1 MKKIS
6 ANMLKVLNDI
16 RRGINPYFDCHGRS
30 QHSSRARTL
39 MALFRRGFLSDRY
52 KLTEAGREL
61 LAAELLEADLLATF
75 MR

>member
-30 QHSSRARTL
+30 QLSGRTWTL
-39 MALFRRGFLSDRY
+39 KALVERGYLNDKW
-52 KLTEAGREL
+52 KLTEAGKEM
-61 LAAELLEADLLATF
+61 LAGEFFAAD

>member
-16 RRGINPYFDCHGRS
+16 RRGINPYFNCYTRS
-30 QHSSRARTL
+30 QESGLTRTL
-39 MALFRRGFLSDRY
+39 KALVKLGYLDDKW
-52 KLTEAGREL
+52 KLTEAGKEV
-61 LAAELLEADLLATF
+61 LAAELFAAD